1 MNFKKKTKPK
11 SLEKKKKNKKKKF
24 VLENLYNLFEGR
36 EKVLDAF
43 ESKIFTIKSTDA
55 GILNPGHS
63 KLKIL
68 TSKQMLQRLPIAF
81 TK

>member
-11 SLEKKKKNKKKKF
+11 SLEKKKREKKF

-68 TSKQMLQRLPIAF
+68 TSKQMLQRLPIAL

>member
-1 MNFKKKTKPK
+1 M
-11 SLEKKKKNKKKKF
+11 
-24 VLENLYNLFEGR
+24 YNLFEGR

-68 TSKQMLQRLPIAF
+68 TSKQMLQRLPIAL